1 MKNRGE
7 ILDSRLEELVKK
19 EFPFMNSLSLEEMF
33 MKLESQ
39 NVINVFKVSKNK
51 KMIVLNKDT
60 NALKDEILKNL
71 L

>member
-7 ILDSRLEELVKK
+7 VLDSRLEELVKK

-39 NVINVFKVSKNK
+39 NIINVFKVSKNK

>member
-1 MKNRGE
+1 
-7 ILDSRLEELVKK
+7 
-19 EFPFMNSLSLEEMF
+19 MNSLSLEEMF